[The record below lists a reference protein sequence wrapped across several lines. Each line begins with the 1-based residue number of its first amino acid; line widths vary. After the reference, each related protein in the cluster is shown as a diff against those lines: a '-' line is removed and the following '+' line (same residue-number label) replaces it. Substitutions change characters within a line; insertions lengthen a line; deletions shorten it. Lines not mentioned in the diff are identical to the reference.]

1 MASTLTQP
9 FASAG
14 FSVQR
19 TEITSVMQPTYAEY
33 FVSDGS
39 TRHLP
44 LKRLPDL
51 GIADVVS
58 VRIFVNEFNEL
69 TADNYTGDDTYPD
82 SGDYL
87 YSNQQ
92 TYDPGSGAIQTPSG
106 YILFNTGKV
115 PAAGSTIKLVYFINP
130 SNYTEYEDGV
140 LRNLALDLCLHPYK
154 NNFTTTF
161 ENQSQTVAPLTV
173 TGATGVGVTMIAT
186 FSDAP
191 VGTWLVD
198 GSDSTTLIGKR
209 IREVNGTGIAT
220 IATITD
226 GTTITATVDV
236 PFSQVTAGDKVYS
249 KGEWSLII
257 PADEVETQPYNII
270 YPYETESSSSSIPID
285 VNGQQ
290 DHTAVMKAIRRV
302 GNLLVVESEKATD
315 LLSSAADINSVSES
329 IPTNLNL
336 PNPVRQRR
344 TPQKWRIRF
353 YYDERDDYVHVNI
366 GTKYQILDNG
376 DTTRG
381 QQRDGV
387 KKSVFRLP
395 GELSEVYFAPGL
407 EGAKAKSGFFRRQG
421 KTSSDTNN
429 TYPITYRLTCTD
441 HGTALF
447 MFDQASVDQ
456 DDDYAWFV
464 VQRHVDNS
472 SGKIEFEDGKSPVH
486 CVYSPSKRPFES
498 SESNAGYYSSFTKN
512 LDFASTPFATTSV
525 STDLQNIYDASG
537 RSLKPGNQVDIS
549 IITDSLPIQENEYG
563 SGINYTGPN
572 AQKIYNT
579 ATGTSG
585 NSTVILLTSASSGGY
600 VDDEGVVTKTT
611 PSGSQTT
618 TSFDAIAIPNYDNA
632 YNDRLGP
639 AMLGLEISEV
649 VLLDTLANDAE
660 HTTLVEGV
668 DYQVIIDSV
677 QPAVYTAG
685 ALTIQELVTHKIEF
699 LHPTGD
705 PLEIGGITFRA
716 STQAA
721 TTPTIFGQ
729 DTYPKVRVKY
739 RWKGAGYLNKYI
751 NPYGRLG
758 DKTAELDDAA
768 RLTVFIENVE
778 VDHARTPYEYTVNS
792 DGDVLWP
799 ANNAAYQGTSLN
811 TYVYSLPIDTV
822 FMRESLSEGQVLKIQ
837 LQNYAVDPEAQN
849 LYLIEVPEDPDFP
862 KHWTDMHRESKGIYR
877 FVVREYDVLKPWD
890 YHVSA
895 VIPQVDSPAIINPVE
910 QLSITQDKTF
920 VFNFPTPMASQRYIY
935 PNSEMDLICFSGADS
950 STEGGIT
957 NVGTAT
963 SPKYDLD
970 GEQDSSVGGGS
981 AGASTLKPADTLNY
995 RAAYTW
1001 HTGTDS
1007 ATTSANRTYAGMQ
1020 STKAN
1025 GNGMRIFT
1033 LVRGGPIRPEYSDWS
1048 IRL

>member
-33 FVSDGS
+33 FVSDGV

-51 GIADVVS
+51 GLADVAS

-69 TADNYTGDDTYPD
+69 IADNYTGDDTYPD
-82 SGDYL
+82 SGDFL
-87 YSNQQ
+87 FSDQQ
-92 TYDPGSGAIQTPSG
+92 TYDPGSGAIQTPNG
-106 YILFNTGKV
+106 YILFNTGKI
-115 PAAGSTIKLVYFINP
+115 PTSGATIKIVYFINP
-130 SNYTEYEDGV
+130 ENYTEYEDGV

-154 NNFTTTF
+154 NNFTSTF

-173 TGATGVGVTMIAT
+173 TGATGVGATMIAE

-191 VGTWLVD
+191 VGSWLVD
-198 GSDSTTLIGKR
+198 GSTSTTLVGKR
-209 IREVNGTGIAT
+209 IREVSGTGIAT
-220 IATITD
+220 IASITD

-257 PADEVETQPYNII
+257 PADEVEVQPYNLI
-270 YPYETESSSSSIPID
+270 YPYETETSTTPISID

-315 LLSSAADINSVSES
+315 LLSSISDINSVSEA

-336 PNPVRQRR
+336 PAPVRQRR
-344 TPQKWRIRF
+344 SPQKWRIRF
-353 YYDERDDYVHVNI
+353 YYDERDDYVHVNV
-366 GTKYQILDNG
+366 GTKYQLLDNG
-376 DTTRG
+376 NTTRG
-381 QQRDGV
+381 QDRDGT

-395 GELSEVYFAPGL
+395 GELAEIYFAPGI
-407 EGAKAKSGFFRRQG
+407 EGAKAKAGFFRRQG

-486 CVYSPSKRPFES
+486 CVYSPSKRPFETA
-498 SESNAGYYSSFTKN
+498 EQNAGYYSSFEKN
-512 LDFASTPFATTSV
+512 LDFATTPFQTTTV

-537 RSLKPGNQVDIS
+537 RRLKPGNQIDIS
-549 IITDSLPIQENEYG
+549 IITDTLPIQENEYG
-563 SGINYTGPN
+563 SGINYSGPN

-585 NSTVILLTSASSGGY
+585 SSKTVPLTSTSGGGY
-600 VDDEGVVTKTT
+600 VDDEGLVDRTIN
-611 PSGSQTT
+611 QTT
-618 TSFDAIAIPNYDNA
+618 INSYNHITVGQYDEA
-632 YNDRLGP
+632 YNEKLGP
-639 AMLGLEISEV
+639 ALLGLEIEEV
-649 VLLDTLANDAE
+649 VLLDTVNNDAE
-660 HTTLVEGV
+660 HTVLVEGV
-668 DYQVIIDSV
+668 DYKLEIDSV
-677 QPAVYTAG
+677 TPAVYTG
-685 ALTIQELVTHKIEF
+685 STLTTQEMVSHKISF
-699 LHPTGD
+699 LHPSGD
-705 PLEIGGITFRA
+705 PLEIGGIVFRSTTAA
-716 STQAA
+716 STS
-721 TTPTIFGQ
+721 TSPTLGT
-729 DTYPKVRVKY
+729 DSYPKVRAKY
-739 RWKGAGYLNKYI
+739 RWKGAGYLNRYI
-751 NPYGRLG
+751 NPYGRQG
-758 DKTAELDDAA
+758 DGTAQLEDAA
-768 RLTVFIENVE
+768 RLNVFVENVE
-778 VDHARTPYEYTVNS
+778 LDHARNPYEYTVNS
-792 DGDVLWP
+792 NGDVLWP
-799 ANNAAYQGTSLN
+799 ANAASFQGTSLN
-811 TYVYSLPIDTV
+811 TYVYSLPVDTV
-822 FMRESLSEGQVLKIQ
+822 FIRESLSEGQVLKMQI
-837 LQNYAVDPEAQN
+837 QNYAEDPEAQN

-970 GEQDSSVGGGS
+970 GEQDSSVGGGT
-981 AGASTLKPADTLNY
+981 AGTSTLKPSDALDY

-1001 HTGTDS
+1001 HTGTDT

-1020 STKAN
+1020 STKSD

-1033 LVRGGPIRPEYSDWS
+1033 LVRGGPIRPEYSDWTV
-1048 IRL
+1048 RL

>member
-51 GIADVVS
+51 GLADVAS

-69 TADNYTGDDTYPD
+69 AVDNYTGDDTYPD
-82 SGDYL
+82 SGDFL
-87 YSNQQ
+87 FSDQQ
-92 TYDPGSGAIQTPSG
+92 TYDPGSGAVQTPNG
-106 YILFNTGKV
+106 YVLFNTGKV
-115 PAAGSTIKLVYFINP
+115 PASGATVKVVYFLNP
-130 SNYTEYEDGV
+130 SAYTEYEDGV

-154 NNFTTTF
+154 NNFTTVF
-161 ENQSQTVAPLTV
+161 ENQSQTVAPLQV
-173 TGATGVGVTMIAT
+173 TGATGVGVTMIAE

-191 VGTWLVD
+191 VGSWLVD
-198 GSDSTTLIGKR
+198 GSASTTLVGKR

-220 IATITD
+220 ISSITD
-226 GTTITATVDV
+226 GTTISATVDV
-236 PFSQVTAGDKVYS
+236 AFSQVTAGDKNYS

-257 PADEVETQPYNII
+257 PEDEVESQPYNLI
-270 YPYETESSSSSIPID
+270 YPFETESSTTPISIG

-315 LLSSAADINSVSES
+315 LLSSAADINSVSDALPTTLS
-329 IPTNLNL
+329 IPT
-336 PNPVRQRR
+336 PVKQRR
-344 TPQKWRIRF
+344 SPQKWRIRF
-353 YYDERDDYVHVNI
+353 YYDERDDYVHVNV
-366 GTKYQILDNG
+366 GTKYQLLDNG
-376 DTTRG
+376 NTTRG
-381 QQRDGV
+381 QDRDGT

-395 GELSEVYFAPGL
+395 GELSEVYFAPG
-407 EGAKAKSGFFRRQG
+407 EAGAKAKAGFFRRQG

-447 MFDQASVDQ
+447 MFDQAAVDQ

-486 CVYSPSKRPFES
+486 CVYSPSKRPFEAA
-498 SESNAGYYSSFTKN
+498 EQNAGYYSSFTKN
-512 LDFASTPFATTSV
+512 LDFATTPFETTTV
-525 STDLQNIYDASG
+525 STDLQNVFDASG
-537 RSLKPGNQVDIS
+537 RRLKPGNQIDIS
-549 IITDSLPIQENEYG
+549 IITDSMPIPVNDYG

-585 NSTVILLTSASSGGY
+585 STTTISLTSASGTGF
-600 VDDEGVVTKTT
+600 VDDEIVVTRTT
-611 PSGSQTT
+611 NQTT
-618 TSFDAIAIPNYDNA
+618 VNSYDDISIANYDSA
-632 YNDRLGP
+632 YNEKLGP
-639 AMLGLEISEV
+639 ALMGLEIEKV
-649 VLLDTLANDAE
+649 VLLDTTNNDAE
-660 HTTLVEGV
+660 HTVLVEGV
-668 DYQVIIDSV
+668 DYKLEVDSV
-677 QPAVYTAG
+677 TPAVYTG
-685 ALTIQELVTHKIEF
+685 TVLTTQELVDHKIIF
-699 LHPTGD
+699 LHSTGNS
-705 PLEIGGITFRA
+705 LEIGGIIFRNNSTPSTSA
-716 STQAA
+716 S
-721 TTPTIFGQ
+721 PTLGQ

-739 RWKGAGYLNKYI
+739 RWKGAGYQNKYI

-758 DKTAELDDAA
+758 DETAELEDAA
-768 RLTVFIENVE
+768 RLNVFVENVE
-778 VDHARTPYEYTVNS
+778 VDHARAPYEYSVTS
-792 DGDVLWP
+792 TGDVLWP
-799 ANNAAYQGTSLN
+799 ANNASFQGTSLN
-811 TYVYSLPIDTV
+811 TFVYSLPVDTV
-822 FMRESLSEGQVLKIQ
+822 FMRESLNEGQVLKMQ
-837 LQNYAVDPEAQN
+837 LQNYAEDPEAQN

-895 VIPQVDSPAIINPVE
+895 VIPQIDSPAIINPVE

-970 GEQDSSVGGGS
+970 GEQDSSVGGGT
-981 AGASTLKPADTLNY
+981 AGTSTLKPSDALDF

-1001 HTGTDS
+1001 HTGTDTT
-1007 ATTSANRTYAGMQ
+1007 TTSANRTYAGMQ
-1020 STKAN
+1020 STKSD

-1033 LVRGGPIRPEYSDWS
+1033 LVRGGPIRPEYSDWTL
-1048 IRL
+1048 RL